1 MTDVTGNSSLLEGK
15 VRGSVII
22 TQVVDGI
29 NQLIQDQLVD
39 GADNLALQSSILTAT
54 GVWLDYIGERL
65 KFPRPYL
72 PEDEVIWFGFD
83 GSNGVG
89 FDQGSFFP
97 GGDPNTVPIADEA
110 YRSLIIVRGAQ
121 LLTDCSIPSMDAIIQ
136 SAFGSGHYIDHG
148 DMSLDVFLD
157 TSLSD
162 EIIKYTVEAGLITK
176 PAGVRI
182 DNIFIS
188 DAEGSFGFEGSN
200 GVGFDQGPFVR
211 VFSDL

>member
-39 GADNLALQSSILTAT
+39 GADELAIQSSILTAT
-54 GVWLDYIGERL
+54 GIWLDYIGERL
-65 KFPRPYL
+65 KFPRPFIAS
-72 PEDEVIWFGFD
+72 DEVIWFGFD

-89 FDQGSFFP
+89 FDQGPLFP
-97 GGDPNTVPIADEA
+97 GGDPNTVPIADES
-110 YRSLIIVRGAQ
+110 YRALIIVRGGQ
-121 LLTDCSIPSMDAIIQ
+121 LLTDCSIPSMNAIIQ

-148 DMSLDVFLD
+148 NMTLDVFLD

-162 EIIKYTVEAGLITK
+162 DIIKYIVESGLITK
-176 PAGVRI
+176 PAGVLLE
-182 DNIFIS
+182 NIFIS
-188 DAEGSFGFEGSN
+188 DAEGSFGFDGSD